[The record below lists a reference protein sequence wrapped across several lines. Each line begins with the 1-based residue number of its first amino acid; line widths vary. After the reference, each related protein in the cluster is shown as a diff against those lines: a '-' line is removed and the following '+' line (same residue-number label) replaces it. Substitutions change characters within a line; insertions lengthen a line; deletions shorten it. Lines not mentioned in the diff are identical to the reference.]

1 MLVAELVE
9 NGLSLNKALRL
20 VDLSK
25 SSYFYR
31 SKKASYEEKL
41 VRRIKKLA
49 LENPAYGYRRLWF
62 LIQKEGFEVSLKKFY
77 RLYRKLGLSLCLR
90 KKRGWRRTPRTE
102 EAFPIEVAR
111 EPSKRWSE
119 VDPIFWTGQPPN

>member
-41 VRRIKKLA
+41 ANQSLSSQEARLA
-49 LENPAYGYRRLWF
+49 EAPENGRSF
-62 LIQKEGFEVSLKKFY
+62 SH
-77 RLYRKLGLSLCLR
+77 
-90 KKRGWRRTPRTE
+90 
-102 EAFPIEVAR
+102 
-111 EPSKRWSE
+111 
-119 VDPIFWTGQPPN
+119 